1 MLVWQ
6 LKRIKQ
12 DTMNSNR
19 GRFTCSSISSN
30 FQTTMQ
36 SPRVSKTSAT
46 DVHGTR
52 PRQSINAVLLNQRQ
66 CFLDKRKLRKSGSR
80 RRQITLGLPSLLLLA
95 TCVLNEIQS
104 YFFKSNV
111 LACLKS
117 SCSSSGGFFVLSLSS
132 DLACVAAGL
141 VTRDTSRIDAG

>member
-1 MLVWQ
+1 MLIWQ

-36 SPRVSKTSAT
+36 SPRVSRP
-46 DVHGTR
+46 R

-111 LACLKS
+111 LVCLKS
-117 SCSSSGGFFVLSLSS
+117 LCSSSGGFFVLSLSS

-141 VTRDTSRIDAG
+141 VTRDLMSYVLYIKD